1 MHNASIRYIDRP
13 ADLES
18 IKQEWETFYASTD
31 ASPYLSYEWI
41 STAAE
46 YFNRDDTWLFAVVT
60 RQNEI
65 IAIVPLQIVKEKLFF
80 LHLPVLRFALDGW
93 SLQNGAILPD
103 HQPLLPVL
111 QAVIRDLAMQ
121 KYRWLYSC
129 LAKIPKDRWADVPES
144 TSAKPCL
151 HLVSIPVSGSVVI
164 TVPKTWEEYK
174 KSLSAAHK
182 KNLSRRL
189 NAIERAGTVRF
200 ARLEPGSE
208 APSHQVARL
217 LQDAKKVAVNSWQ
230 HRSPTG
236 WAISDEGSGDFFI
249 KVSDRLWAKGML
261 DISVLYLNEEPIS
274 FIWGAARA
282 PYTSINKLG
291 FDHAFAKLS
300 PGFVHLA
307 LYIKDS
313 IEKRIECIDFGHEY
327 QDYKSGW
334 SKSSVEL
341 MEIYFYP
348 SKWFPLAI
356 KWLRALK
363 TQLRRHLA

>member
-1 MHNASIRYIDRP
+1 M
-13 ADLES
+13 
-18 IKQEWETFYASTD
+18 
-31 ASPYLSYEWI
+31 
-41 STAAE
+41 
-46 YFNRDDTWLFAVVT
+46 
-60 RQNEI
+60 
-65 IAIVPLQIVKEKLFF
+65 
-80 LHLPVLRFALDGW
+80 
-93 SLQNGAILPD
+93 
-103 HQPLLPVL
+103 
-111 QAVIRDLAMQ
+111 
-121 KYRWLYSC
+121 
-129 LAKIPKDRWADVPES
+129 
-144 TSAKPCL
+144 
-151 HLVSIPVSGSVVI
+151 
-164 TVPKTWEEYK
+164 
-174 KSLSAAHK
+174 
-182 KNLSRRL
+182 

-200 ARLEPGSE
+200 ARLDPGSE
-208 APSHQVARL
+208 APSHQVTRL
-217 LQDAKKVAVNSWQ
+217 LQDAKKVALNSWQ

-291 FDHAFAKLS
+291 FDHSYAKLS

-341 MEIYFYP
+341 TEIYFYP

-356 KWLRALK
+356 KWLRSLK
-363 TQLRRHLA
+363 AQLRRPLA